1 MRKLDKVIIWP
12 TYFDS
17 AKTRKEGRR
26 VPKNL
31 AVQSPKTMEIEMAA
45 AKLGLKY
52 ETLQEVSYPRKPW
65 QKTGMVMVEKEGS
78 KERVIASIAKQILKF
93 RSEAPK

>member
-1 MRKLDKVIIWP
+1 M
-12 TYFDS
+12 
-17 AKTRKEGRR
+17 
-26 VPKNL
+26 PKNL
-31 AVQSPKTMEIEMAA
+31 AVQSPKTLEIEMAA
-45 AKLGLKY
+45 AKLGLKF

-93 RSEAPK
+93 RSETPK